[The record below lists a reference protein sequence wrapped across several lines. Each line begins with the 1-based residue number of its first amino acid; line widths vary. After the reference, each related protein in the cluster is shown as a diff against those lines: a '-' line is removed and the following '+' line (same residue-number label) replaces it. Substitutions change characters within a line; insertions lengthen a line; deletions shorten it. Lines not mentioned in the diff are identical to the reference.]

1 MSPHLARDAE
11 SPSVGQGTSLG
22 ATTDSPPP
30 TTTTTPNSD
39 AESAKCAELG
49 VSNYE
54 VGDADQDDASTSN
67 VAPNNWNIE
76 GVESLDDKGIRH
88 MNAFY
93 ALLKEWVGKK
103 EYTTKLMMKA
113 EYDKIVNFL
122 LGLKEGTTDCCEE
135 KRSGNASAYRWVQ
148 KYHIYKIR
156 SESAV
161 LVLRPDNKKQGPVEV
176 SAMLLKDLQR
186 PTYAERLFADLWQ
199 IHQSDHCKGVTFYF
213 RVRDTHGNVS
223 RDLCKIFT
231 DVCPHCILVQSRRK
245 PADLT
250 VSQGSGN

>member
-1 MSPHLARDAE
+1 MSPHLARYAE

-22 ATTDSPPP
+22 ATTDSPPPTP

-135 KRSGNASAYRWVQ
+135 KRSGKPDRW
-148 KYHIYKIR
+148 
-156 SESAV
+156 SG
-161 LVLRPDNKKQGPVEV
+161 LVLMN
-176 SAMLLKDLQR
+176 
-186 PTYAERLFADLWQ
+186 
-199 IHQSDHCKGVTFYF
+199 
-213 RVRDTHGNVS
+213 
-223 RDLCKIFT
+223 
-231 DVCPHCILVQSRRK
+231 
-245 PADLT
+245 
-250 VSQGSGN
+250 